1 MKKYLLIIALFVLA
15 TMLFPVSV
23 LAEDTDVSVV
33 IASGDTVNANIN
45 LTGGNLDVSVNGAGL
60 VNQDDLTMIGQGIG
74 VDLVNLQQ
82 AVVGL
87 YKDIYNLSL
96 SLNQQSGINNND
108 AVTLDI
114 YGKALA
120 KLIEQLNNNNL
131 SIDELQDNLKIL
143 SSNIPNVQPIIN
155 QLSDNDKKLVTLQ
168 NALNNMNN
176 VLSAMANASNSLEA
190 RLLTLEKSGVAQN
203 EAQQLQNNAYQ
214 AQIDKLTQDNKTLSD
229 NYSNLKDATW
239 VSITLITAILV
250 VIVLTMLR
258 KWKTT
263 VK

>member
-143 SSNIPNVQPIIN
+143 SSN
-155 QLSDNDKKLVTLQ
+155 NDKKLVTLQ